1 MLLLPVT
8 HTLGAHGASIGPA
21 DVLLGL
27 GEPHQNLRSNSP
39 DLNRQKRTTMRPQKA
54 TCTDLE
60 ELTTP
65 QAGRSYPKCVQMQQG
80 N

>member
-8 HTLGAHGASIGPA
+8 HTLGAHGASVGPA

-39 DLNRQKRTTMRPQKA
+39 NLQDKEYDNHENRAASSTNSNK
-54 TCTDLE
+54 
-60 ELTTP
+60 
-65 QAGRSYPKCVQMQQG
+65 
-80 N
+80 